1 MDLTTWMVFTC
12 GPAAFTGSR
21 KTSNAVDVV
30 QAWQVSGDTVEMNR
44 SVTEQRHVDTKMG
57 SRIEEVQVSQ
67 VSKRWRSTG
76 SCEKLYVGWA
86 GWAELKLN
94 IGDGIC
100 DRCICALKGGKPVPQ
115 HLAVGKV
122 CSWQVAS
129 V

>member
-1 MDLTTWMVFTC
+1 MDLTTWMVFTYA
-12 GPAAFTGSR
+12 PATFTGSR

-30 QAWQVSGDTVEMNR
+30 RAWQVSGDIVEMNR
-44 SVTEQRHVDTKMG
+44 FVRTTTAVETARAHCIQ
-57 SRIEEVQVSQ
+57 EVQVSQ

-76 SCEKLYVGWA
+76 PCEKLYVGWA